1 MADWIN
7 NAKAQSTTDF
17 NLVKNWG
24 LHVFEFFVIKD
35 KGTNEVKGVM
45 FRCSLSGKKK
55 EDGTFPKSMPV
66 SVFCYYDNCKIPDED
81 PTGKNI
87 SVSGRFTVGESVGKD
102 GTIYASYSINA
113 TEIEVRN
120 NG

>member
-24 LHVFEFFVIKD
+24 LHVFEFFVLKD
-35 KGTNEVKGVM
+35 KGSDEVKGVM

-66 SVFCYYDNCKIPDED
+66 SVFCYYDNCNIPDTD

-87 SVSGRFTVGESVGKD
+87 SVSGRFSVGESVGKD
-102 GTIYASYSINA
+102 GTIYPSYSIIA
-113 TEIEVRN
+113 TEIIVR
-120 NG
+120 